1 MGRALEGVARVM
13 LQPIFARQCHDS
25 HFGCGPARQPFFVL
39 KTVLTRQWHD
49 PRFRCRPALQHVLVL
64 ETVLAR
70 LLHTL
75 DL

>member
-25 HFGCGPARQPFFVL
+25 HFGCGPARQPFLVL

-49 PRFRCRPALQHVLVL
+49 PRFGCGPALQRCLVL
-64 ETVLAR
+64 KMVLAR
-70 LLHTL
+70 SLCML